1 MNYYY
6 DVLLNFNDDYLWN
19 FYEWEETDPLL
30 FVKKI
35 PVFYVN
41 SETIKDFCIYHVKV
55 EEDFLNQLVNKTIYQ
70 NNQDDIYASFLLSD
84 SKNSIGV
91 CVDESGHVVGLSRLL
106 LRDDNNLNEFIYTM
120 TDTLLPYLVLE
131 KRKNDHVFRQYEKM
145 KKSILLEV
153 NTLREEKNYSKLRYF
168 YYELM
173 HQEEVNMEVMYE
185 NMLEEIRNASY
196 DSLLYFDYLIQL
208 SSHQV

>member
-6 DVLLNFNDDYLWN
+6 DVLLNFNDDSLWN

-41 SETIKDFCIYHVKV
+41 
-55 EEDFLNQLVNKTIYQ
+55 Q

-120 TDTLLPYLVLE
+120 NDTILPYLVLE
-131 KRKNDHVFRQYEKM
+131 KRKSDHVFRQYEKM
-145 KKSILLEV
+145 KKSILLE
-153 NTLREEKNYSKLRYF
+153 LRYF
-168 YYELM
+168 YYELT
-173 HQEEVNMEVMYE
+173 HQEEINMEVMYE